1 VKPPLAQVRRV
12 PRWLLVTLLAP
23 RVRRP
28 LLLAAD
34 AAAGAASLWL
44 AMLLRF
50 DGEVPS
56 PYAAALPAML
66 GLIAVSRATASLLL
80 RVHRWSFRLWGLTDA
95 ARLAIAGVLGTG
107 LFMTLVVFFQLPMP
121 GRVGPPRSV
130 VVLELLLAIALTG
143 TLRFSPRLATHYAG
157 DLVRARRRDALR
169 TLIVGAGATGELLL
183 RDLQR
188 SPDHEFRVM
197 GFLDDDRGKR
207 GAIVGGRPV
216 LGAIEEL
223 PAWADRLKVQKV
235 LIAIPHVSAE
245 RIREILSLCSDLKL
259 RFKILPVSFSYLRDR
274 AVGNLLQDL
283 RPEHLLPRD
292 TVCFVQM
299 EEAAAIRGRRALVTG
314 GAGSIGSEI
323 ARQLLEAGALHVVL
337 ADLNENGL
345 YLQVRRLQQRFPAA
359 RVDGELCDVRDA
371 GRLATLFS
379 RYRPQ
384 DVFHAAAHKHVPVL
398 EAAPCEAVKNNV
410 LGTRQVAEAAIAAGA
425 ERFVMISTD
434 KAVRPTSVMGATK
447 RLAEMIVRSYAGRS
461 RTRFCAVR
469 FGNVL
474 DSAGSVVPLFR
485 EQIAAGGPVT
495 VTHPEVRRY
504 FMTIPE
510 AVGLVLAAG
519 YGDYGELCI
528 LEMGEQIRI
537 LDLARHMITM
547 SGLTPEADVPIVFT
561 GLRPGE
567 KLFEEL
573 MTEDEERAHR
583 VAEKICTTEGPPP
596 PADLLLRVE
605 ALVTA
610 ARGEDPGR
618 TLALLREL
626 VPSYAEAPDDTL
638 HGAVG
643 RAG

>member
-1 VKPPLAQVRRV
+1 MTLARRPILHV
-12 PRWLLVTLLAP
+12 LTP

-28 LLLAAD
+28 LLLVAD
-34 AAAGAASLWL
+34 GMAGVASLWL

-50 DGEVPS
+50 EGQVVAPWAD
-56 PYAAALPAML
+56 ALPAML
-66 GLIAVSRATASLLL
+66 ALIALSRVVASWLL

-95 ARLAIAGVLGTG
+95 ARLMVAGVLGTG
-107 LFMTLVVFFQLPMP
+107 LFMTLVVFFQLPEA

-130 VVLELLLAIALTG
+130 VVLELLLAVAFTG
-143 TLRFSPRLATHYAG
+143 FLRFSPRLASHYAG
-157 DLVRARRRDALR
+157 DLVRARRHDALR
-169 TLIVGAGATGELLL
+169 TLIIGAGATGEMLL

-188 SPDHEFRVM
+188 SPDHEFRVV
-197 GFLDDDRGKR
+197 GFLDDDAGKR
-207 GAIVGGRPV
+207 GSIVGGRPV
-216 LGAIEEL
+216 LGSIDEL
-223 PAWADRLKVQKV
+223 PAWADRLKVEKV
-235 LIAIPHVSAE
+235 LIAIPHLSAE
-245 RIREILSLCSDLKL
+245 RIRQILSLCSDLKL

-274 AVGNLLQDL
+274 AVGDLLQDL
-283 RPEHLLPRD
+283 RPEHLLPRE
-292 TVCFVQM
+292 TVTFAEM
-299 EEAAAIRGRRALVTG
+299 EEAKSIRGRRTLITG

-323 ARQLLEAGALHVVL
+323 ARQLLEAGAQVVL

-345 YLQVRRLQQRFPAA
+345 YLQMRRLQQRFPKA
-359 RVDGELCDVRDA
+359 RIEGELADVRDA
-371 GRLATLFS
+371 GRLATLFAKH
-379 RYRPQ
+379 RPQ

-410 LGTRQVAEAAIAAGA
+410 LGTRLTAEAAMACGA
-425 ERFVMISTD
+425 DRFVVISTD

-447 RLAEMIVRSYAGRS
+447 RIAEMLSRSFAGRS

-510 AVGLVLAAG
+510 AVGLVLEAA

-547 SGLTPEADVPIVFT
+547 AGLAPDTDVPIVFT

-567 KLFEEL
+567 KLYEEL
-573 MTEDEERAHR
+573 MTEDEELAHR

-596 PADLLLRVE
+596 PPDLLERVDR
-605 ALVTA
+605 LVAA
-610 ARGEDPGR
+610 ARAEDAEA
-618 TLALLREL
+618 TIALLREL
-626 VPSYAEAPDDTL
+626 VPSYAAPP
-638 HGAVG
+638 AEEPPRPMPRIVAR